1 MRRCSGSTLVRS
13 LLIATV
19 GFLLVGV
26 ILLIWGGKPEDLAT
40 SHSNHKDHEVQDD
53 PTTPATQQGAIKIER
68 SLVQSTSSPDGRI
81 TTHGLHIS
89 VVDNGGASIEGA
101 EIFGFEGETFFNI
114 GVSDAG
120 GVLDLNAPRRFFDR
134 IVVQAKGYQSKE
146 VNASG
151 SRNER
156 ITVVLE
162 EGIALVGRVTGNP
175 DWGLEGITVLAY
187 RKGRSISPLVASQVK
202 AGNPG
207 ELWARTSADGSF
219 SINGGQPGIAYDF
232 ISAGSGLFSPEPVSG
247 TSNMEVLIPVL
258 PGFGAVVGLVE
269 GNGGPLLLSPTIDG
283 IGPRWGLRSGHG
295 QSIASVN
302 PVLSLGGVPPELCSI
317 NFRFTTVLF
326 YCADFGGKEFGP
338 VDYSVKLPGYN
349 RVASVIWLEA
359 VKEEI
364 QMRTIALKSS
374 TSGKGD
380 LQVRLDGLP
389 PSGPEEIADMSGAAQ
404 IVLEGVGENA
414 ERYSIGIWDLQ
425 EEDHVFTNLPS
436 GQFDMR
442 LNLLSYFGSSP
453 PADRP
458 PLRIEILANGVTQ
471 VEFDMSHFGA
481 LEIDLS
487 DSEGNSVDGLVMFQ
501 VLRAEPYAEYFVG
514 FHRAPYIVP
523 CLGQGDYEVS
533 PVGKSSDNG
542 PEPRS
547 VQIAA
552 GIKTQVALE
561 IP

>member
-1 MRRCSGSTLVRS
+1 
-13 LLIATV
+13 
-19 GFLLVGV
+19 
-26 ILLIWGGKPEDLAT
+26 
-40 SHSNHKDHEVQDD
+40 
-53 PTTPATQQGAIKIER
+53 
-68 SLVQSTSSPDGRI
+68 
-81 TTHGLHIS
+81 
-89 VVDNGGASIEGA
+89 
-101 EIFGFEGETFFNI
+101 
-114 GVSDAG
+114 
-120 GVLDLNAPRRFFDR
+120 
-134 IVVQAKGYQSKE
+134 
-146 VNASG
+146 
-151 SRNER
+151 
-156 ITVVLE
+156 
-162 EGIALVGRVTGNP
+162 
-175 DWGLEGITVLAY
+175 
-187 RKGRSISPLVASQVK
+187 
-202 AGNPG
+202 
-207 ELWARTSADGSF
+207 
-219 SINGGQPGIAYDF
+219 
-232 ISAGSGLFSPEPVSG
+232 
-247 TSNMEVLIPVL
+247 
-258 PGFGAVVGLVE
+258 
-269 GNGGPLLLSPTIDG
+269 
-283 IGPRWGLRSGHG
+283 
-295 QSIASVN
+295 
-302 PVLSLGGVPPELCSI
+302 
-317 NFRFTTVLF
+317 VLF